1 MADPL
6 GSDEDLL
13 PSIRQL
19 ISSIKLTLRA
29 AGSQTTALE
38 MVTHLEE
45 TDDNFHR
52 YELVKYIRGRI
63 EEVLGPLIEE
73 EIERRSLDVQS
84 KGGEEVMVRMITD
97 HVIND
102 QASLD
107 LMNSL
112 KHCTKD
118 AVDRLIRLFDEE
130 YRPVQNSMFGNIP
143 GMYGQGGGM
152 PSPKRNSF
160 CFSDDSSS
168 LDSSFNQG
176 SYTFMNQEHFA
187 TIADNLAPDKPLE
200 MRRETLHGLCK
211 LPPSDILACEHWD
224 SLRSVLLIAL
234 SDSDDILAE
243 TSLHFH
249 ARMFSSNSH
258 HVMREVYTG
267 LVEHLTEMFTDH
279 SAKISPLRDGV
290 DMAHHATSVL
300 LRKFRLMNEFN
311 LEIPTY
317 WVRFPDRFLDDVTE
331 STMNLLVTEPQGLR
345 SSSAQPLITP
355 LHCMAIVDPRAS
367 WFRKWMH
374 GNYGR
379 TSVIRQLERNRS
391 LVEKCVQQCM
401 DYVSSDDKSCDVSRV
416 TDMLDKHSLGSS
428 HRTRYTESEVD
439 YLYFYHSIS
448 LLGCV
453 LMYNDGYKLFPINV
467 RDGDVS
473 VTELLVSFVH
483 ILTERDEPSL
493 KSPEQNGFDLASLVT
508 EILKFLCFTKSSC
521 SLCLCKDAI
530 VSELLRPVHMW
541 LMRNKACSDSRM
553 LHIADVLS
561 TMASWEV
568 GRKLLL
574 YGEKGSWVKENS
586 SAPIHAIAEYT
597 KQALDGK
604 LSSSLCMQPSRS
616 VAGAFLYVCRQ
627 LYSTCDGLLVLHRYG
642 LHQQI
647 LNCWRQVCRELELAG
662 TPTPSDAGIGYDDD
676 NDDET
681 GGSGKQTSSKTQE
694 ADVMQ
699 AWERTLIDNL
709 LNFASTPK
717 GLHLLQQTGAI
728 NECIAYMYNR
738 SARKLQVSKT
748 EKFGYGSMVTQVA
761 ATAPGIVALQRTG
774 FIQAVVHGL
783 WSVLECGSD
792 GQPMIRP
799 NPISVE
805 PMDRM
810 AHKFF
815 IRMINMFSA
824 FPALYEILASK
835 PLPRKDAYSLREAPN
850 DVLGFIERLIM
861 VDSDAKINS
870 LFNYEQSHIF
880 GLKLLTVL
888 TTCLDSLLLLET
900 QYHIWDM
907 LLQGQECN
915 RNGESVIMIDM
926 LSIERNH
933 ILVRTNVIGGPTER
947 ILPPHSLQ
955 ADNSSPYPWPL
966 FSAFPV
972 PKDYTPSLPRSS
984 SIKQENELSKLLGS
998 NVPVKTAS
1006 EAQAWLAKCQNAFVT
1021 CLSKK
1026 PQTVTNRLLAD
1037 LLDQVLSNQLHIPG
1051 NEVFQL
1057 KPCKVS
1063 DIALKGQKLPALQML
1078 GVKMVVRYGQH
1089 LRLLSNSN
1097 ESIDNLSLLLKT
1109 CRYYLNSQQ
1118 RSIHS
1123 NMRCLEGEY
1132 IGHDW
1137 FVSTI
1142 FLLLSGNRD
1151 KAWSMLH
1158 KCFSVLSSGYL
1169 SMARL
1174 HASVHIPYDVAA
1186 SSIHPVFYR
1195 TSHNVEL
1202 ILQTEVPHVY
1212 SAFRMSGYTPSQICQ
1227 QWLCQCF
1234 LNYLD
1239 WPDISHYIALCIIM
1253 GADYQVYMCVAVLM
1267 YLQHKILLHTQ
1278 KQQLQVFLKE
1288 KSIEGFHV
1296 ADHLDYMQS
1305 LAKKYRSTVL
1315 SDMSNLSLT

>member
-19 ISSIKLTLRA
+19 ISSIKPTLRA
-29 AGSQTTALE
+29 AGSLATALE

-63 EEVLGPLIEE
+63 EEVLGPLIEG

-84 KGGEEVMVRMITD
+84 KGGEEAMVRMITD

-112 KHCTKD
+112 KLSTKD
-118 AVDRLIRLFDEE
+118 AVERLVRIFDEE
-130 YRPVQNSMFGNIP
+130 HRPVQSSMFGNIP
-143 GMYGQGGGM
+143 GMYGQVLGM
-152 PSPKRNSF
+152 HSPKRNSF
-160 CFSDDSSS
+160 SLSDDTSS

-176 SYTFMNQEHFA
+176 SFTFMNQEHFA
-187 TIADNLAPDKPLE
+187 SIADNLALDKPLE
-200 MRRETLHGLCK
+200 MRIETLQGLCK
-211 LPPSDILACEHWD
+211 LPPSDILACEQWD
-224 SLRSVLLIAL
+224 SLRPVLLTAL

-243 TSLHFH
+243 TSLRFH

-258 HVMREVYTG
+258 HVMREVYTS
-267 LVEHLTEMFTDH
+267 LVEHLTAVFADH
-279 SAKISPLRDGV
+279 GAKMSPLRSGV
-290 DMAHHATSVL
+290 DTAHHATSML

-331 STMNLLVTEPQGLR
+331 STMNLLVTEPQGSR
-345 SSSAQPLITP
+345 SSSSQQLTP
-355 LHCMAIVDPRAS
+355 LHCMALVDPRAS

-379 TSVIRQLERNRS
+379 TAVIRQLERNQS

-401 DYVSSDDKSCDVSRV
+401 SYDCWDEKSPEVGRV
-416 TDMLDKHSLGSS
+416 TEMLDKHSLGSS
-428 HRTRYTESEVD
+428 HRTRYTEKEVN
-439 YLYFYHSIS
+439 YLHLHHSIS
-448 LLGCV
+448 LLGCL
-453 LMYNDGYKLFPINV
+453 LMYIDGYKLFPINI

-473 VTELLVSFVH
+473 VTELLVSFVR
-483 ILTERDEPSL
+483 IITEREEPTL
-493 KSPEQNGFDLASLVT
+493 KSQEQNGFDLASLVT
-508 EILKFLCFTKSSC
+508 DILKFLCFTKSSC
-521 SLCLCKDAI
+521 SRCLCKDAI
-530 VSELLRPVHMW
+530 VSELLRPVQLW
-541 LMRNKACSDSRM
+541 LTRNKACSDARM

-561 TMASWEV
+561 TLASWDV

-574 YGEKGSWVKENS
+574 HGEKGSCFKENS
-586 SAPIHAIAEYT
+586 SAPIHAIAEFT

-604 LSSSLCMQPSRS
+604 LSSSLSRQPSRS
-616 VAGAFLYVCRQ
+616 VTGAFLHVCRQ
-627 LYSTCDGLLVLHRYG
+627 LYSTCEGLLVLSRYA

-647 LNCWRQVCRELELAG
+647 ANCWRQVGGPGKKAG
-662 TPTPSDAGIGYDDD
+662 G
-676 NDDET
+676 
-681 GGSGKQTSSKTQE
+681 KTQE
-694 ADVMQ
+694 ADALQ

-709 LNFASTPK
+709 LNFATTPK

-738 SARKLQVSKT
+738 SAKKLQVSKT

-799 NPISVE
+799 NPIPVE
-805 PMDRM
+805 PIDRM

-815 IRMINMFSA
+815 VRMMNMLSA
-824 FPALYEILASK
+824 FPAVYEILASN

-850 DVLGFIERLIM
+850 DVLGVIERLIM
-861 VDSDAKINS
+861 VDSDAKMNS

-880 GLKLLTVL
+880 GLRLLTVM
-888 TTCLDSLLLLET
+888 TSCLDSLLLLET

-907 LLQGQECN
+907 LLQGQENN
-915 RNGESVIMIDM
+915 RNGESVIMIDV

-933 ILVRTNVIGGPTER
+933 ILVRTNVIGGPSER
-947 ILPPHSLQ
+947 ALPPHDLLS
-955 ADNSSPYPWPL
+955 DSSNPYPWPL

-972 PKDYTPSLPRSS
+972 PRDYTLSVPRSP
-984 SIKQENELSKLLGS
+984 SIKQENELSKLLSS
-998 NVPVKTAS
+998 NIPVKTTS
-1006 EAQAWLAKCQNAFVT
+1006 EAQTWLAKCQNAFIT

-1026 PQTVTNRLLAD
+1026 PQTVSNRLLAE
-1037 LLDQVLSNQLHIPG
+1037 LLDQTISNQLLISG
-1051 NEVFQL
+1051 TEVFQL

-1063 DIALKGQKLPALQML
+1063 DSALKGQKLPALHML
-1078 GVKMVVRYGQH
+1078 GIKLAVRYGQH
-1089 LRLLSNSN
+1089 LKLLSNSN
-1097 ESIDNLSLLLKT
+1097 DMTDNLSLLLKT
-1109 CRYYLNSQQ
+1109 CRHYLASQQ

-1123 NMRCLEGEY
+1123 NMRCLEGDY

-1137 FVSTI
+1137 FASTI
-1142 FLLLSGNRD
+1142 FLLMAGNRD
-1151 KAWSMLH
+1151 KAWNLLH
-1158 KCFSVLSSGYL
+1158 KCFSILPSGYL

-1174 HASVHIPYDVAA
+1174 HASVHIPYEVAA
-1186 SSIHPVFYR
+1186 SGIHPVSSR

-1202 ILQTEVPHVY
+1202 ILQSEVPHVY

-1227 QWLCQCF
+1227 QWLRQCF
-1234 LNYLD
+1234 WNYLD
-1239 WPDISHYIALCIIM
+1239 WPDISHYIALCIVM

-1267 YLQHKILLHTQ
+1267 FLQHKILLHTQ
-1278 KQQLQVFLKE
+1278 RQELQVFLKE
-1288 KSIEGFHV
+1288 NSIHGFHV
-1296 ADHLDYMQS
+1296 GEHLDYMQG

-1315 SDMSNLSLT
+1315 PDMSNLSLP